1 MRNLPLL
8 LCRFFVDGFW
18 QFYLCLFVLDDSIKI
33 ASDMLQYGD
42 IIKQCDIYK
51 ISQIT
56 RRSMMDKNAK
66 IVIKKKLSVTDL
78 SGEKVMVDFDA
89 GKYFLIKGVGNDIWD
104 MLQEEVTPNQIIEK
118 LLSEYDVEREEC
130 ESSVMEFLEK
140 MKSYDFI
147 D

>member
-1 MRNLPLL
+1 
-8 LCRFFVDGFW
+8 
-18 QFYLCLFVLDDSIKI
+18 
-33 ASDMLQYGD
+33 
-42 IIKQCDIYK
+42 
-51 ISQIT
+51 
-56 RRSMMDKNAK
+56 MDKNAK